1 MTAPDLRDVL
11 RRAHHSM
18 TAAITAVET
27 DQEAAMDDL
36 IAARLLIA
44 TALLAIQ
51 QGTGLLG

>member
-1 MTAPDLRDVL
+1 
-11 RRAHHSM
+11 M
-18 TAAITAVET
+18 TAAIIAVDT

-36 IAARLLIA
+36 IAARLLVA